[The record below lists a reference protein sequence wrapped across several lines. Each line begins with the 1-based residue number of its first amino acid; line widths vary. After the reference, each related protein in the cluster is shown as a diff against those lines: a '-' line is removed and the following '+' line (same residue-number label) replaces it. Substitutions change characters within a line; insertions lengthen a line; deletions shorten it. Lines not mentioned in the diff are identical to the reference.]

1 MAALVTTF
9 NFYGRCIMY
18 CQLAETYSK
27 KSAIPFVPKRGD
39 VPSGW
44 SKFDQVYSD
53 ISDVTD
59 PDAPFKRVDLVG
71 QLPTIAHHSPK
82 VQADIIA
89 VVLRDMVALPADCD
103 RLIKPTARCYRWQ
116 CNLSA

>member
-1 MAALVTTF
+1 
-9 NFYGRCIMY
+9 MY

-27 KSAIPFVPKRGD
+27 KSAIPFVPLRGH

-59 PDAPFKRVDLVG
+59 PDAAFKRADLVG
-71 QLPTIAHHSPK
+71 QLPTIAHYSQK
-82 VQADIIA
+82 VQAEIIA

-103 RLIKPTARCYRWQ
+103 RLVKPTARCYRWQ
-116 CNLSA
+116 FNLSA